1 MIHIIIA
8 ISVTEVFI
16 FLDKVTRI
24 VGTIGHIEEADEV
37 MLQETDRQASNT
49 TEWDI
54 EELGKEETNESN
66 RP

>member
-37 MLQETDRQASNT
+37 MLQETDSQASNT
-49 TEWDI
+49 TE
-54 EELGKEETNESN
+54 
-66 RP
+66 